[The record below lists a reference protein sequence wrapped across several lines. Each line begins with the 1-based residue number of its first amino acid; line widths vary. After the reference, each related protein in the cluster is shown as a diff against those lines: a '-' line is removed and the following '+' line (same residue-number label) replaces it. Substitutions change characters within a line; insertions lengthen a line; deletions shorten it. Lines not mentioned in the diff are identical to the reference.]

1 MERKHFSR
9 LYFLLTAGVSMVGLA
24 LRLVCMLTQ
33 YDAAIG
39 YFDRGFLSYASYGMY
54 FVAVIAAI
62 VGAILLP
69 KDSVDPTLRTPH
81 RAPFAHAVGLA
92 LAVFAILYGAS
103 ALLSSPARLEIMDLA
118 LIVSALAAIVYFPL
132 TAQRH
137 GTYRDSLVF
146 AGFLPLLW
154 CMAAIA
160 ITYADPYVTM
170 NSPIKVSLQM
180 GLLGFMLILL
190 AELGCRLGKPV
201 SRKVIAMTAIGTYTA
216 LMASLP
222 ILAAAS
228 VSPALLYTLCAGVL
242 LAVAVYGGYMLF
254 CYACTSAKET
264 CTAETPDAPT
274 SDAPTTDAPT
284 TDVPTDAPLSDPNA

>member
-1 MERKHFSR
+1 MERKHLSR
-9 LYFLLTAGVSMVGLA
+9 LYFLLTAGISLVGLA
-24 LRLVCMLTQ
+24 LRVICMLTR
-33 YDAAIG
+33 YDAAVG
-39 YFDRGFLSYASYGMY
+39 YFDKGFLSTASYVLY

-62 VGAILLP
+62 FGAIFLP
-69 KDSVDPTLRTPH
+69 KDRVDPTLRTPH
-81 RAPFAHAVGLA
+81 RAPFAYAVGLA

-132 TAQRH
+132 TAQQH

-180 GLLGFMLILL
+180 GLLGFMLILV

-201 SRKVIAMTAIGTYTA
+201 SRKAIAMTAIGTYTS
-216 LMASLP
+216 LLASLP
-222 ILAAAS
+222 LLVAAS

-242 LAVAVYGGYMLF
+242 LAASVYGGYMLF
-254 CYACTSAKET
+254 CYTYAPAKEA
-264 CTAETPDAPT
+264 CTAETSDAPT
-274 SDAPTTDAPT
+274 SDAPTDAP
-284 TDVPTDAPLSDPNA
+284 SDPNA

>member
-1 MERKHFSR
+1 MERKHLSR
-9 LYFLLTAGVSMVGLA
+9 LYFLLTAGISLVGLA
-24 LRLVCMLTQ
+24 LRVICMLTR
-33 YDAAIG
+33 YDAAVG
-39 YFDRGFLSYASYGMY
+39 YFDKGFLSTASYVLY

-62 VGAILLP
+62 FGAIFLP

-81 RAPFAHAVGLA
+81 RAPFAYAVGLV
-92 LAVFAILYGAS
+92 LTVFAVWYTVA
-103 ALLSSPARLEIMDLA
+103 ALLSSPSALLEAEGLTDLL
-118 LIVSALAAIVYFPL
+118 LIISALAAIAYFPL

-154 CMAAIA
+154 CMATIA
-160 ITYADPYVTM
+160 VTYSDPYVTM

-180 GLLGFMLILL
+180 GLLGSMLILV

-201 SRKVIAMTAIGTYTA
+201 SRKAIAMTAIGTYTA

-254 CYACTSAKET
+254 CYTCTSAKET
-264 CTAETPDAPT
+264 CTAET
-274 SDAPTTDAPT
+274 S
-284 TDVPTDAPLSDPNA
+284 DVPTDAPSDPNA